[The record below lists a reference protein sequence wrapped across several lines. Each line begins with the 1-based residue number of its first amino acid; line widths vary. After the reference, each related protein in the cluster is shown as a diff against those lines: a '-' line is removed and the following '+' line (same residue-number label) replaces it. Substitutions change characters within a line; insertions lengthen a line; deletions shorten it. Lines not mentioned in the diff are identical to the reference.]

1 MLILGRRAEQ
11 SIVFPSCGIV
21 VRMLSING
29 RVAKVGIE
37 APENIAIV
45 RGEVATQSDTD
56 NDSSSSSHIEYR
68 HSSNRDAAKLE
79 KLRVDLSKVQL
90 LRNNDQTEEADR
102 LFESILLQLN
112 AIDRPCS
119 LESGVA
125 ESAYFYHHDATPHD
139 VQILFVGYV
148 QAAIED
154 DLRIVENRLG
164 KLQCIDSAELAFR
177 TIDFSEVDC
186 VILDADQCTNT
197 GLVLRSLRSMDSN
210 KSLCVICVSKFTPS
224 LFGLSFDGSLFD
236 GWILQPWDFSAVLSH
251 VQFALGLSGVENR

>member
-21 VRMLSING
+21 IRMLSING

-37 APENIAIV
+37 APESVAIL
-45 RGEVATQSDTD
+45 RGEVATESYAD
-56 NDSSSSSHIEYR
+56 NVSSSSSQNEFLN
-68 HSSNRDAAKLE
+68 SSTREVVQLDKIRSE
-79 KLRVDLSKVQL
+79 LSKVQL
-90 LRNNDQTEEADR
+90 LRNNDQNEEADR

-112 AIDRPCS
+112 VMDRPRS

-125 ESAYFYHHDATPHD
+125 ESAYHYRSDANAQD
-139 VQILFVGYV
+139 VQILFVGHA

-164 KLQCIDSAELAFR
+164 ILQCIESADLAFR

-186 VILDADQCTNT
+186 VILDADQCSNI
-197 GLVLRSLRSMDSN
+197 GLVLRSLRSMESN

-236 GWILQPWDFSAVLSH
+236 GWILQPWDFAAILSH
-251 VQFALGLSGVENR
+251 VQFALGLTGVESR

>member
-1 MLILGRRAEQ
+1 MLILERRAEQ

-21 VRMLSING
+21 IRMLSING
-29 RVAKVGIE
+29 RVAKVGID
-37 APENIAIV
+37 APENIAIL
-45 RGEVATQSDTD
+45 RGEVATQSYVD
-56 NDSSSSSHIEYR
+56 NDSSSSSHIEHPY
-68 HSSNRDAAKLE
+68 SANRDAAKLE
-79 KLRVDLSKVQL
+79 QLRSDLLRVQL
-90 LRNNDQTEEADR
+90 LRNNDQAEEADR

-112 AIDRPCS
+112 AIDRPRS

-125 ESAYFYHHDATPHD
+125 ETAYLYNSDATPHD
-139 VQILFVGYV
+139 VQILFVGHA

-164 KLQCIDSAELAFR
+164 KMRCIDSADLAFR

-186 VILDADQCTNT
+186 VILDADQCSNI
-197 GLVLRSLRSMDSN
+197 GLVLRSLRSMESN

-236 GWILQPWDFSAVLSH
+236 GWILQPWDFSAILSH
-251 VQFALGLSGVENR
+251 VQFALGLSGVESR

>member
-37 APENIAIV
+37 APENIEIL
-45 RGEVATQSDTD
+45 RGEVTPQSYAD
-56 NDSSSSSHIEYR
+56 NDSSSTHIAYS

-79 KLRVDLSKVQL
+79 KLRLDLSKVQL

-125 ESAYFYHHDATPHD
+125 ESVYLYHRDATPHD
-139 VQILFVGYV
+139 VQILFVGHA

-154 DLRIVENRLG
+154 DLKIVENRLG

-186 VILDADQCTNT
+186 VILDADQCSNI
-197 GLVLRSLRSMDSN
+197 GLVLRSLRSMESN

-224 LFGLSFDGSLFD
+224 LFGLSLDGSLFD
-236 GWILQPWDFSAVLSH
+236 GWILQPWDFSAIVNH
-251 VQFALGLSGVENR
+251 VQFALGLSGVESR

>member
-37 APENIAIV
+37 APENIEIL
-45 RGEVATQSDTD
+45 RGEVAQQSYTG
-56 NDSSSSSHIEYR
+56 NDSSSSDIAYSH
-68 HSSNRDAAKLE
+68 SANRNAAKLE
-79 KLRVDLSKVQL
+79 KLRQDLSKVQL

-102 LFESILLQLN
+102 LFESVLLQLN

-119 LESGVA
+119 FESGVA
-125 ESAYFYHHDATPHD
+125 ESAYLYRNQATPHD
-139 VQILFVGYV
+139 VQILFVGHA

-154 DLRIVENRLG
+154 DLKIVENRLG
-164 KLQCIDSAELAFR
+164 HLRCIDSAELAFR

-186 VILDADQCTNT
+186 VILDADQCANI
-197 GLVLRSLRSMDSN
+197 GVVLRSLRSMDSN
-210 KSLCVICVSKFTPS
+210 RSLCVICVSKFTPS

-236 GWILQPWDFSAVLSH
+236 GWILQPWDFSAILSH
-251 VQFALGLSGVENR
+251 VQFALGLNGVESR

>member
-37 APENIAIV
+37 APETIEIL
-45 RGEVATQSDTD
+45 RGEVATQSYAD
-56 NDSSSSSHIEYR
+56 NDSSSTHIAYSH
-68 HSSNRDAAKLE
+68 SPNRDAAKLE
-79 KLRVDLSKVQL
+79 KLRLDLSKVQL

-119 LESGVA
+119 LGSGVA
-125 ESAYFYHHDATPHD
+125 ESAYLYRNEATSHD
-139 VQILFVGYV
+139 VQILFVGHA

-154 DLRIVENRLG
+154 DLKIVEDRLG

-186 VILDADQCTNT
+186 VILDADQCSNI
-197 GLVLRSLRSMDSN
+197 GLVLRSLRAMESN

-224 LFGLSFDGSLFD
+224 LFGLSLDGSLFD
-236 GWILQPWDFSAVLSH
+236 GWILQPWDFSVILSH
-251 VQFALGLSGVENR
+251 VQFALGLNGVESR